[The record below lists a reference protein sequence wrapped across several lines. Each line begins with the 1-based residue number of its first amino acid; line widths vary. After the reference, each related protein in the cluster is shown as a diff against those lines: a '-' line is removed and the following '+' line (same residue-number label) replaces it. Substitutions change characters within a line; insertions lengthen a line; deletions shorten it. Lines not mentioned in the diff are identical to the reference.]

1 MLKNYICY
9 TLKSDTMSHTTLSG
23 SGLMERTQTRRSQ
36 LMTLWVTRQGQ
47 EFITTNDLSLCDV
60 ELITATCELVGE
72 PQTGNIGTG
81 TSSSNRIFTNKLLH
95 NLPGEVSKVYDQ
107 DIDNSIDTRTGINHG
122 QVNVQIL
129 GMTEGHQFRQDA
141 VHLDNKLEFV
151 VPTDLGLEANRI
163 GMQSWPP
170 QPIRIEAVKLQQ
182 RLRVYTNFL
191 GNISRDK
198 RVSRFVEDWADAT
211 GKRNANGQPTW
222 FTGSDTEKNT
232 GVIGSSE
239 ICQVP
244 GNCIT
249 ALKLVFNIKP
259 RAVL

>member
-1 MLKNYICY
+1 
-9 TLKSDTMSHTTLSG
+9 
-23 SGLMERTQTRRSQ
+23 MERTQTRRSQ

-60 ELITATCELVGE
+60 ELINATCELVGE
-72 PQTGNIGTG
+72 PNTGNKGNIG
-81 TSSSNRIFTNKLLH
+81 SYRVSTNLLTH
-95 NLPGEVSKVYDQ
+95 NSPDLLPKDYDLVYGQKIMNAMDF
-107 DIDNSIDTRTGINHG
+107 RTGINHG
-122 QVNVQIL
+122 HVNVQID

-141 VHLDNKLEFV
+141 LHLDNKLEFV
-151 VPTDLGLEANRI
+151 IPTDVGLEQNRLR
-163 GMQSWPP
+163 MESWPP
-170 QPIRIEAVKLQQ
+170 QPIRVEAVKLQQ
-182 RLRVYTNFL
+182 RLRVFTNFL
-191 GNISRDK
+191 GNSSKDK

-211 GKRNANGQPTW
+211 GKRNVNGQPTW
-222 FTGSDTEKNT
+222 FTGTDAEKDT
-232 GVIGSSE
+232 GLIGPTE

>member
-1 MLKNYICY
+1 
-9 TLKSDTMSHTTLSG
+9 MSHTTLSG

-60 ELITATCELVGE
+60 ELINATCELVGE
-72 PQTGNIGTG
+72 PGSGNNGNIGTYRVG
-81 TSSSNRIFTNKLLH
+81 T
-95 NLPGEVSKVYDQ
+95 NLIDINSPSLPLTEYDQ
-107 DIDNSIDTRTGINHG
+107 VYGQKISNSMDFRTGINHG
-122 QVNVQIL
+122 HVNVQIE

-141 VHLDNKLEFV
+141 LHLDNKLEFV
-151 VPTDLGLEANRI
+151 IPTDVGLERNRLI
-163 GMQSWPP
+163 MESWPP
-170 QPIRIEAVKLQQ
+170 QPIRVEAVKLQQ
-182 RLRVYTNFL
+182 RLRVFTNFL
-191 GNISRDK
+191 GNTSKDK
-198 RVSRFVEDWADAT
+198 RLSRFVEDWADAT
-211 GKRNANGQPTW
+211 GNRNLNGQPTW
-222 FTGSDTEKNT
+222 FRRYPTVYDPTDVPPLGEANT
-232 GVIGSSE
+232 GIIEPDE